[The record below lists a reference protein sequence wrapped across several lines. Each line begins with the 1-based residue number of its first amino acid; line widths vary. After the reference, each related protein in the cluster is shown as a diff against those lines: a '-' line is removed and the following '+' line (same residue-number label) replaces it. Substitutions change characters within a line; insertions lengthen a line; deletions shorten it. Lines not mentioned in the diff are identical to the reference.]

1 MKFKDILGWILL
13 VGGIITGGLMIFLI
27 LKTLGVF

>member
-1 MKFKDILGWILL
+1 MKFKEVLGWILL
-13 VGGIITGGLMIFLI
+13 IAGIFSAGGMIYLI